1 MNLTQ
6 ITLLSSIFALV
17 AVVIYYQLKTSAN
30 RPARIHGNISK
41 EDRRFLRQAVTV
53 SAAEVALSQLAL
65 KTSSAASV
73 QYMAKRIVDD
83 QTQVNRKLASLAW
96 RYRVNVSAEPGQ
108 EVQQQAQQLRT
119 LHGGA
124 FDRAYDEVIVQ
135 DHRKA
140 IDLFTA
146 AATSA
151 NAEIRRLAEATLP
164 TLDVHLKMAEE
175 LEPRVAESA
184 GAPFPP
190 M

>member
-1 MNLTQ
+1 MDLTQ
-6 ITLLSSIFALV
+6 ITLLSGILALV
-17 AVVIYYQLKTSAN
+17 AVVIYYQLKTSAHH
-30 RPARIHGNISK
+30 PARIHGNISK

-53 SAAEVALSQLAL
+53 SAAEVTLSQLAL

-108 EVQQQAQQLRT
+108 EVKQQAQQLRT
-119 LHGGA
+119 LRGGA
-124 FDRAYDEVIVQ
+124 FDQAYDEVIVR
-135 DHRKA
+135 DHRKV

-146 AATSA
+146 AAASA
-151 NAEIRRLAEATLP
+151 NAEIRHLAEATLP
-164 TLDVHLKMAEE
+164 TLDLHLKMAEE
-175 LEPRVAESA
+175 LEPRVAAVTE
-184 GAPFPP
+184 PPLPP

>member
-1 MNLTQ
+1 MDLTQ
-6 ITLLSSIFALV
+6 TTLLTGILALV
-17 AVVIYYQLKTSAN
+17 ALVVYYQLKAN
-30 RPARIHGNISK
+30 ASHPARTHGSISK

-108 EVQQQAQQLRT
+108 EVKQKTQQLRT
-119 LHGGA
+119 LRGGA
-124 FDRAYDEVIVQ
+124 FDQAYDEVIVQ

-146 AATSA
+146 AAGSG
-151 NAEIRRLAEATLP
+151 NAEIRHLAEATLP
-164 TLDVHLKMAEE
+164 TLDLHLKMAVE
-175 LEPRVAESA
+175 LEPRVA
-184 GAPFPP
+184 APPLP
-190 M
+190 LM

>member
-1 MNLTQ
+1 MDLTQ
-6 ITLLSSIFALV
+6 ITLLTGILAVV
-17 AVVIYYQLKTSAN
+17 AVVIYYQLKASAGH
-30 RPARIHGNISK
+30 PARIHGNISK

-53 SAAEVALSQLAL
+53 SAADVALSQLAL

-108 EVQQQAQQLRT
+108 DVQRKAQQLRT
-119 LHGGA
+119 LRGGA
-124 FDRAYDEVIVQ
+124 FDQAYDEAIVQ

-140 IDLFTA
+140 IDLFA
-146 AATSA
+146 AAAGSA
-151 NAEIRRLAEATLP
+151 NAEIRHLAEATLP
-164 TLDVHLKMAEE
+164 TLDLHLKMAVE
-175 LEPRVAESA
+175 LEPRVAGTAE
-184 GAPFPP
+184 PPLPP

>member
-1 MNLTQ
+1 MDLTQ
-6 ITLLSSIFALV
+6 ITLLSGILALV
-17 AVVIYYQLKTSAN
+17 VVVIYYQLKTGAN
-30 RPARIHGNISK
+30 HPAHIHNNISK

-53 SAAEVALSQLAL
+53 SATEVALSQLAL

-73 QYMAKRIVDD
+73 QYMAKRIIDD

-108 EVQQQAQQLRT
+108 KTQQQAQQLCT
-119 LHGGA
+119 LRGDA
-124 FDRAYDEVIVQ
+124 FDQAYDEVIVQ
-135 DHRKA
+135 DNRKA

-151 NAEIRRLAEATLP
+151 NAEIRHLAEATLP
-164 TLDVHLKMAEE
+164 TLDLHLKMAEE
-175 LEPRVAESA
+175 LEPRVADAVEPSL
-184 GAPFPP
+184 PP